1 MRGSVLV
8 PLIIAF
14 FSLGLASPALA
25 DNPPGPP

>member
-1 MRGSVLV
+1 MRGSALV